1 MLTASIGGIE
11 VGRIGF
17 GCFALS
23 GGYGSADE
31 RSALK
36 IIQAALDL
44 GVSLLDT
51 SDAYA
56 AGANE
61 ALIGRAV
68 AGRRDEA
75 VIATKFGWVLDDA
88 GIPVTLDSSP
98 THVRIACDAS
108 LKRLRTDYI
117 DIYIQHRVDPSTP
130 IEETMGELARLREEG
145 KIRAIGLSEVGT
157 ATLARAHKAAPVA
170 ALQTEY
176 SLWSRDPE
184 ADLLPLCEQFGIT
197 FIAYSPLGR
206 GFLTGSVR
214 NAGDLER
221 TDFRRGQPRFQEEN
235 LRQNLAFVDRLAEV
249 ALGLGC
255 TPSQLAL
262 AWILAQPWGIVP
274 IPATRRNEH
283 LIDNVKALDVRLSPA
298 DIETIN
304 SAIPVSLVR
313 GARHPAEHMKTIDR

>member
-1 MLTASIGGIE
+1 VLTTSIGGID

-36 IIQAALDL
+36 MIHAALDL
-44 GVSLLDT
+44 GVTLLDT

-61 ALIGRAV
+61 VLVGRAV
-68 AGRRDEA
+68 AGRRDQA
-75 VIATKFGWVLDDA
+75 VIATKFGWVLNDA
-88 GIPVTLDSSP
+88 GVPVRLDSSP
-98 THVRIACDAS
+98 THVRLACEAS
-108 LKRLRTDYI
+108 LTRLGTDRI
-117 DIYIQHRVDPSTP
+117 DIYIQHRVDPATP
-130 IEETMGELARLREEG
+130 IEETMGELERLREEG
-145 KIRAIGLSEVGT
+145 KIRAIGLSEAGT
-157 ATLARAHKAAPVA
+157 ATLERAHKAASLA

-184 ADLLPLCEQFGIT
+184 RDLLPLCQKLGVT
-197 FIAYSPLGR
+197 FVAYSPLGR

-214 NAGDLER
+214 HAGALEP
-221 TDFRRGQPRFQEEN
+221 TDFRRSQPRFQEEN
-235 LRQNLAFVDRLAEV
+235 LRQNLAFVDRLAEM

-274 IPATRRNEH
+274 IPATRRSEH
-283 LIDNVKALDVRLSPA
+283 LIDNVRALDVRLSPA
-298 DIETIN
+298 DLETIN
-304 SAIPVSLVR
+304 TAIPASDVH
-313 GARHPAEHMKTIDR
+313 GARHPAEHMKTIDQ